1 MVFPSWESVLAVGS
15 ALVGTRHSSC
25 PPAPLRV
32 TPFSLTAVCLP
43 NQFRCT
49 SGQCV
54 LIKQQCDSFPDCADG
69 SDELM
74 CGECFQAGPPMGGGP
89 EAPGKFHLVGVL
101 VSVAVMKCSDKS
113 NLGRTGLLDFQ
124 FRLQSAIVGWSREG
138 LSVSVP
144 VCHCGEVKGRTF
156 SFTLQSAIV
165 GRSREGRSVPVTVCF
180 CGEVKGKTFSSGYS
194 LPLWGDQRRGSK
206 QLVIVKKRE

>member
-25 PPAPLRV
+25 PPAPLSV

-74 CGECFQAGPPMGGGP
+74 CGECFQAGPPMGRGGGGP

-124 FRLQSAIVGWSREG
+124 FQFQSAIVGWSREG
-138 LSVSVP
+138 LSVSHYNPPLWGGQGKDVQFQVT
-144 VCHCGEVKGRTF
+144 VCHCGEIKGGA
-156 SFTLQSAIV
+156 QSNW
-165 GRSREGRSVPVTVCF
+165 S
-180 CGEVKGKTFSSGYS
+180 
-194 LPLWGDQRRGSK
+194 
-206 QLVIVKKRE
+206 